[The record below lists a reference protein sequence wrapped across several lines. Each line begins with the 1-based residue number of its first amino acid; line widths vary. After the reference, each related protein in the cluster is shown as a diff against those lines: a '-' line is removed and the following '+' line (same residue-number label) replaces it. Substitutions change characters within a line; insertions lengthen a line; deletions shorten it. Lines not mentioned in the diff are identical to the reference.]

1 MAVYTKI
8 EDAALRAFLDDY
20 AVAPLREA
28 RGIQAGVQ
36 NTNYLITTQ
45 DQKYILTLYEDTET
59 GVDPKDLPFFLG
71 LMQHLSAAGILCPTP
86 VLRHDGALFGSL
98 AGRPAALVSF
108 LQGRSVSS
116 PKPQHCRAVGAALA
130 KLHLAG
136 DDFAMHRPNTQ
147 ASAQWPEL
155 FAQCAARAEEAA
167 PELGKTIEQELAR
180 IIGQWPSDL
189 PRGKIHADLFPD
201 NVFFEDGGVS
211 GLEVSGLIDFY
222 FACEDA
228 FAYDLAI
235 MLNAWCFEPDINFNI
250 TKARALMAGY
260 QSVRKL
266 SKQEV
271 NALPVLASGAA
282 MRFLLT
288 RLYDWLHQK
297 PEALVTPKNPTD
309 YLRRLRFHKNVTSPA
324 DYGLEIS

>member
-8 EDAALRAFLDDY
+8 EDAALRAFLEDY
-20 AVAPLREA
+20 AVAPLLEA

-45 DQKYILTLYEDTET
+45 DNRYILTLYEDTET

-71 LMQHLSAAGILCPTP
+71 LMQHLSEAGILCPTP
-86 VLRHDGALFGSL
+86 ISRHDGALFGSL

-108 LQGRSVSS
+108 LDGRSVSS

-136 DDFAMHRPNTQ
+136 DHFTMSRANTQ

-155 FAQCAARAEEAA
+155 FAQCAARADEAA
-167 PELGKTIEQELAR
+167 PELSQTIERELAR
-180 IIGQWPSDL
+180 IIDQWPSKL
-189 PRGKIHADLFPD
+189 PRGNIHADLFPD
-201 NVFFEDGGVS
+201 NVFFRDG
-211 GLEVSGLIDFY
+211 EVSGLIDFY

-266 SKQEV
+266 SEQEV

-324 DYGLEIS
+324 DYGLEI